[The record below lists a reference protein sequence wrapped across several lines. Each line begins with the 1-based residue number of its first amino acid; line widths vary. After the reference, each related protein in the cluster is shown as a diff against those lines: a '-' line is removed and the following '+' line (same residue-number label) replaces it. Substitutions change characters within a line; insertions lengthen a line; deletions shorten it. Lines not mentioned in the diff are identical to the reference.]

1 MTSPYKICASD
12 AAIKEGIAA
21 EYTVGVAHKADA
33 TGSVTRSVQHLERE
47 CAKGDRISLFQ
58 QNIWFSLYERRWT
71 IEHLCGAFICIHK
84 SIGGMD
90 IQWHP
95 VDSAHLLALA
105 DGVDLTMSVDELFS
119 DES

>member
-1 MTSPYKICASD
+1 M
-12 AAIKEGIAA
+12 
-21 EYTVGVAHKADA
+21 
-33 TGSVTRSVQHLERE
+33 TRSVQHLERE

-90 IQWHP
+90 SQWHRI
-95 VDSAHLLALA
+95 DSAHLIDCA
-105 DGVDLTMSVDELFS
+105 DVVDINMFVDDFFWDELLLLYKLYYSFRLLYPVHY
-119 DES
+119 

>member
-84 SIGGMD
+84 SIGGVGSEWD
-90 IQWHP
+90 RKSKAHP
-95 VDSAHLLALA
+95 QV
-105 DGVDLTMSVDELFS
+105 LTSGRGIS
-119 DES
+119 